1 MDPDMSTP
9 NPAPAIVGLEA
20 IGALFGRTRW
30 TVRRWIATEGFPA
43 SRLPDGAW
51 VTTHTLID
59 GWISDRIGDR
69 GE

>member
-1 MDPDMSTP
+1 MNAPT
-9 NPAPAIVGLEA
+9 PAPVVVGLEA

-51 VTTHTLID
+51 TTTHTLID
-59 GWISDRIGDR
+59 RWILDRATNH

>member
-1 MDPDMSTP
+1 MSP
-9 NPAPAIVGLEA
+9 PSPMLVIVGLDA

-43 SRLPDGAW
+43 SRLPDGTW
-51 VTTHTLID
+51 TTTHTLID
-59 GWISDRIGDR
+59 RWLLDRVSDP